1 MTIPWFRSR
10 FLLRRRLDRL
20 FLDGPDAVIRRLRGR
35 SHWPPYSLRAFVGG
49 AKDFDQVGEWFCGD
63 LLRLGLLNRGT
74 RILDIGCGCGRVA
87 YTLATDR
94 RVDGLQIRYTGMDID
109 RASVQWCSQN
119 IATAHPGFSFYHAN
133 CESPSYNPG
142 GSEAADRYVFPHPDG
157 SFDLVLLT
165 SVFTHLLE
173 DAAVHYLA
181 EVSRLLAPGWI
192 GVRVLLPVGCRVDG
206 ASRYSIPVPA
216 RTSCGEPRRLPG
228 QCRRV
233 RREFHPGDGE
243 CGRTAASIEPVYYG
257 KQDIV
262 LFRRISGAA
271 PQSADGGSSD
281 CQD

>member
-49 AKDFDQVGEWFCGD
+49 AQGFDQVGEWFCGE

-74 RILDIGCGCGRVA
+74 RVLDIGCGCGRVA

-94 RVDGLQIRYTGMDID
+94 RLDSLQIRYTGMDID
-109 RASVQWCSQN
+109 RASVDWCSRN
-119 IATAHPGFSFYHAN
+119 IATANSRFSFYHAD

-142 GSEAADRYVFPHPDG
+142 GLEAADRYRFPHPDG
-157 SFDLVLLT
+157 AFDLILLT

-181 EVSRLLAPGWI
+181 ETSRLLAPGGSAYASFFLLDAGSTERH
-192 GVRVLLPVGCRVDG
+192 GVRFPYAHGHYAVN
-206 ASRYSIPVPA
+206 
-216 RTSCGEPRRLPG
+216 
-228 QCRRV
+228 
-233 RREFHPGDGE
+233 REDYPTNAVAYDESFL
-243 CGRTAASIEPVYYG
+243 RAAANAAGLSVIEPVYYG
-257 KQDIV
+257 RQDIV
-262 LFRRISGAA
+262 LLRKISGAA
-271 PQSADGGSSD
+271 PQSADGGSSGCRD
-281 CQD
+281 